1 MKVQFKVFLFLVL
14 FSILHFGYD
23 ITHLAFLKP
32 FCGISESVFQHLKM
46 VFWAYLLANVTEY
59 LFVKKRLTNRDSFW
73 FSRLFITVQLPW
85 FIVLVWYLA
94 PSIFGRFTSTL
105 IDIIWAIVSSYVS
118 ALFGVLVER
127 NLEKWE
133 FNLSFKAVTI
143 ILLVIS
149 AFFYVWCTYYP
160 PYIDLFVNPEL
171 LPK

>member
-1 MKVQFKVFLFLVL
+1 
-14 FSILHFGYD
+14 
-23 ITHLAFLKP
+23 
-32 FCGISESVFQHLKM
+32 M

-59 LFVKKRLTNRDSFW
+59 LFVKKKLTNRDSFW

-85 FIVLVWYLA
+85 FIALVWYLA
-94 PSIFGRFTSTL
+94 PSIFGRFTSAL

-118 ALFGVLVER
+118 ALFGVIVER
-127 NLEKWE
+127 NLEKRE
-133 FNLSFKAVTI
+133 FNLSFKVVTI